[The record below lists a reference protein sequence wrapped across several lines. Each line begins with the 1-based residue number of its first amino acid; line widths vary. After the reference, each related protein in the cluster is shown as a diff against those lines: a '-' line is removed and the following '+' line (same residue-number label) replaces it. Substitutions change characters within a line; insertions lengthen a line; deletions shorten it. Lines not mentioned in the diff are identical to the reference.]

1 MLQFLAPECCH
12 ASTLPCAQGRIGE
25 GKTPGRLSSVTSGA
39 NMRSRAVDPFPSL
52 DFEWRLARFQLAGEM
67 LAAYTPP
74 DWSLCGQSLAIQTFS
89 EWEVNPRSPQHS
101 QVSGPLD
108 QSLL

>member
-67 LAAYTPP
+67 LAAYAPGLVTP
-74 DWSLCGQSLAIQTFS
+74 
-89 EWEVNPRSPQHS
+89 VNLWPFKLSA
-101 QVSGPLD
+101 SGK
-108 QSLL
+108 